1 MVSNEYDSI
10 IQKVIQEKKRLA
22 MQSSYVALW
31 AKWYKGKVPSF
42 HQYYV
47 YNGQKKIRRDRKSMK
62 MAKQVCEDWASLL
75 MNEKVKIVVHDDE
88 LMDKLLME
96 MDFWNK
102 ANESVEKGF
111 ALSMAGL
118 VLDVCGLEIEED
130 PQTGEGVI
138 KSMDNAYLDLSV
150 HSAFTTI
157 PITWERGRVTECAF
171 VSENSEYTHVS
182 CHLKG
187 DDGNY
192 IIVDYKEYKDKDPE
206 EYVFQTG
213 SKYPF
218 FAIVRPRIT
227 NNLEPD
233 SDAPIS
239 IFGNAI
245 DTLKAIDT
253 KYDSYDVEFQ
263 QGKKRTYVSTELN
276 KVDEQTGEITKTFD
290 PEDTVV
296 YQLPSST
303 TLNGEQKNLIVS
315 ISDPLRTTEHSQAIQ
330 DELNYLSKQVGLG
343 VDYYRFE
350 KGRVMTAT
358 QVISEKSDTF
368 RNMKK
373 HEGILEK
380 ELISLVKAIMVA
392 GNQFTKD
399 YHFNNTE
406 EAEISFDDSIIED
419 KATEKDNDRKDL
431 ESGVMTK
438 LEFRQK
444 WYGEDEE
451 TAKKMLTNS
460 YGDVELVSRINTFLP
475 AFQAGAISVEQFVK
489 NVYTNLSPAEQDAMI
504 EELSKDNS
512 INYEDLMAG
521 GNYNPNKNKEKDD
534 NKNPKDKEEKQK
546 EE

>member
-1 MVSNEYDSI
+1 MINTEYDSI
-10 IQKVIQEKKRLA
+10 IQKVLQEKKRIA
-22 MQSSYVALW
+22 SQSGYVTLW
-31 AKWYKGKVPSF
+31 ARWYKGKVPSF
-42 HQYYV
+42 HQYYI

-75 MNEKVKIVVHDDE
+75 MNEKVKIVVHDNE
-88 LMDKLLME
+88 KMEKLLMD

-102 ANESVEKGF
+102 ANETVEKAF
-111 ALSMAGL
+111 ALSLAGL
-118 VLDVCGLEIEED
+118 VLDVCGIEIEED
-130 PQTGEGVI
+130 ETTGEGVI

-171 VSENSEYTHVS
+171 VSENTDYTHVS

-187 DDGNY
+187 EDGNY
-192 IIVDYKEYKDKDPE
+192 IIVDYKEYKDKEPE
-206 EYVFQTG
+206 EFTFNTN

-218 FAIVRPRIT
+218 FAIIHPRTT

-239 IFGNAI
+239 IFANAI

-253 KYDSYDVEFQ
+253 KYDSYDVEFM
-263 QGKKRTYVSTELN
+263 QGKKRTYVSSEMN
-276 KVDEQTGEITKTFD
+276 KVDEQTGEIVKTFD
-290 PEDTVV
+290 PEDTII
-296 YQLPSST
+296 YALPFQMNI
-303 TLNGEQKNLIVS
+303 NGENKNLITS
-315 ISDPLRTTEHSQAIQ
+315 ISDPLRTQEHSQAIQ

-380 ELISLVKAIMVA
+380 EIISLVKAIMNA
-392 GNQFTKD
+392 GNEFTSD
-399 YHFNNTE
+399 YHFDNPE
-406 EAEISFDDSIIED
+406 EAEVTFDDSIIED

-431 ESGVMTK
+431 EAGVMTK
-438 LEFRQK
+438 VEFRMK
-444 WYGEDEE
+444 WYGEDKE
-451 TAKKMLTNS
+451 TALKNLKDS
-460 YGDVELVSRINTFLP
+460 YGDVELVSRLDTFMP
-475 AFQAGAISVEQFVK
+475 AFQAGAISAKQFVD
-489 NVYTNLSPAEQDAMI
+489 NVYTELSQADKDELI
-504 EELSKDNS
+504 EELSKGDS
-512 INYEDLMAG
+512 ISMEDLVAG
-521 GNYNPNKNKEKDD
+521 GNYVPPKKNEDD
-534 NKNPKDKEEKQK
+534 KTKKPKEEETK
-546 EE
+546 